1 MSTEPT
7 SRRGSRRASAVPIE
21 PEQVTVTV
29 PTSSTIFDIDWKNP
43 TAGLT
48 KIALLAQS
56 IPMLNSNERLI
67 LIQGGMMQVLQLS
80 SLSDEEKA
88 TARTVIEKALPA
100 LLELVEKKSEALSA
114 LSTQPTIIVKNV
126 EAMLAEVS
134 TRKWWCC

>member
-7 SRRGSRRASAVPIE
+7 SRRGSRRASAAPIE

>member
-1 MSTEPT
+1 
-7 SRRGSRRASAVPIE
+7 VPIE